1 MKKIRTYDEFELTI
15 NMTERMKISN
25 LSLSERIN
33 NISYKY

>member
-15 NMTERMKISN
+15 NMTERMEISN